1 MAFQSLSTQVISSIT
16 PCAKDLQLISQ
27 LAGRE
32 RKKNEALAAKVF
44 GKGRRNSAPG
54 AVASGG
60 RGKPG
65 PGQSLA
71 SRVGVQK
78 VFYI

>member
-1 MAFQSLSTQVISSIT
+1 MI
-16 PCAKDLQLISQ
+16 D
-27 LAGRE
+27 RE

-54 AVASGG
+54 GAASGSRKAG
-60 RGKPG
+60 GAP
-65 PGQSLA
+65 SLA

-78 VFYI
+78 VCHSTL